1 MFFLRFQ
8 ITCLKMSNESESG
21 VYLSNLVKQKKFGDK
36 SGEGFYM
43 WEQETSETINAERE
57 KTLIH
62 FLKNVSKRVG
72 DAKMKPYFSDLE
84 NKTIIVTG
92 GSKGIGKEI
101 ARTFAELKANVV
113 IVGRDENALHNML
126 VELQQYNPNCKSI
139 QADLKDIKQ
148 VRAMVDEAAAQFGT
162 VDVLVN
168 NAGINIA
175 KPAIEVTED
184 DWDQVLDTN
193 LKSTFFCSQAAA
205 TYMIPQ
211 GSGRIINIVSQMAFV
226 GYYKR
231 AAYCASKGGAVQLT
245 KALAVEWAQ
254 SGINEMQL
262 LRHLLKQN

>member
-1 MFFLRFQ
+1 
-8 ITCLKMSNESESG
+8 
-21 VYLSNLVKQKKFGDK
+21 
-36 SGEGFYM
+36 
-43 WEQETSETINAERE
+43 
-57 KTLIH
+57 
-62 FLKNVSKRVG
+62 
-72 DAKMKPYFSDLE
+72 MKPYFSDLE
-84 NKTIIVTG
+84 NKTVIVTG

-113 IVGRDENALHNML
+113 IVGRDENALHNAL
-126 VELQQYNPNCKSI
+126 AELQQYNSKCKSI

-148 VRAMVDEAAAQFGT
+148 VRAMVDEVATQFGT
-162 VDVLVN
+162 IDVLVN
-168 NAGINIA
+168 NAGVNIA

-254 SGINEMQL
+254 SGINVNAVAPTFIETELTTKMFEDEAFKNDVESRIL
-262 LRHLLKQN
+262 LGKLAQPGDISGAVLYLASNLSNFVTGETIKVDGGWTAI

>member
-1 MFFLRFQ
+1 
-8 ITCLKMSNESESG
+8 
-21 VYLSNLVKQKKFGDK
+21 
-36 SGEGFYM
+36 
-43 WEQETSETINAERE
+43 
-57 KTLIH
+57 
-62 FLKNVSKRVG
+62 
-72 DAKMKPYFSDLE
+72 MKPYFSDLE

-113 IVGRDENALHNML
+113 IVGRDENSLHNTL
-126 VELQQYNPNCKSI
+126 VELQQYNTKCKSI
-139 QADLKDIKQ
+139 QADLKDTKQ

-168 NAGINIA
+168 NAGVNIA
-175 KPAIEVTED
+175 KPAIDVTED

-245 KALAVEWAQ
+245 KALAVEWAR
-254 SGINEMQL
+254 SGINVNAVAPTFIETELTTKMFEDEAFKNDVESRIL
-262 LRHLLKQN
+262 LGKLAQPGDISGAVLYLASNLSNFVTGETIKVDGGWTAI